1 MNVEPANTLLAEGEA
16 QKLLKSVLER
26 CPERA
31 EAIYLES
38 DEALTR
44 FANNHVHQNVRSR
57 RRSVMLRLF
66 LGKRSGVAS
75 TSRLDT
81 QALDD
86 LVQRARDMAELSPE
100 NPDFGDLPMPAPI
113 QPLKGYVDATA
124 ECSPEERAE
133 AVLRVVDPVK
143 KVDMVVAGALSTGSN
158 LVSVANTSGVFA
170 YFPSTASNFTCTV
183 MAEDSSGW
191 VDVHARDWRKLDTG
205 ALGLKAIEKARV
217 SAHPVSV
224 PAGKYTVVLE
234 ENAVAELVA
243 FLGWTG
249 FGAQSYQEGHSFLN
263 GRLGQKITGERI
275 SIVDDAFDARTL
287 GMPFDYEG
295 VPKRRTSLIENG
307 VAKGLVY
314 DSISAKRDAV
324 ASTGHALPPPNPE
337 GPLPYDLI
345 VGTGEHSLDEMIA
358 ATERGILVT
367 RFWYNRVV
375 DPRNTVITGMTRDGT
390 FLIENGRVTGGV
402 RNLRY
407 NESVLDVLARA
418 ERIGKTAL
426 PTVFDYTR
434 NCVVAPA
441 MQVRE
446 FNFTGVT
453 EF

>member
-1 MNVEPANTLLAEGEA
+1 LNVEPAHSLHAEGEA
-16 QKLLKSVLER
+16 QKLLKSVLGR
-26 CPERA
+26 GPERA
-31 EAIYLES
+31 EAIYLEA

-57 RRSVMLRLF
+57 RRSVALRLF
-66 LGKRSGVAS
+66 LGKRAGVAS
-75 TSRLDT
+75 TSRLDA

-86 LVQRARDMAELSPE
+86 LVQRARTMAELSPE
-100 NPDFGDLPMPAPI
+100 NPDFGDLPGPAAAP
-113 QPLKGYVDATA
+113 PLAGYVDATA
-124 ECSPEERAE
+124 ECSPDERAE
-133 AVLRVVDPVK
+133 AVRRVVDPVK
-143 KVDMVVAGALSTGSN
+143 KVGMVVAGALSTGSN
-158 LVSVANTSGVFA
+158 LVAVANTAGVFT

-183 MAEDSSGW
+183 MADDSSGW
-191 VDVHARDWRKLDTG
+191 VDVHARDWRQLDTG
-205 ALGLKAIEKARV
+205 ALGHKAIEKARV
-217 SAHPVSV
+217 SARPVAM

-263 GRLGQKITGERI
+263 GRMGQKVTGERI
-275 SIVDDAFDARTL
+275 TIVDDAFDARSL

-295 VPKRRTSLIENG
+295 VPRRRVPLIESG

-314 DSISAKRDAV
+314 DTIAAKRDGA

-345 VGTGEHSLDEMIA
+345 VSTGQHTVDEMVA
-358 ATERGILVT
+358 ATESGILVT

-375 DPRNTVITGMTRDGT
+375 DPRNPVITGMTRDGT
-390 FLIENGRVTGGV
+390 FRIENGKVTGGV

-418 ERIGKTAL
+418 ERIGRTAQ

-441 MQVRE
+441 MQVRD